1 MKNFKRLFKLIKP
14 FRTFA
19 IISVIMVIFVQILG
33 FIGPLIVKRV
43 LDDCLLG
50 IEQPWFEIEEESKD
64 SVFYNN
70 KYYVQEK
77 NINDSNV
84 INNVNIILVDHNY
97 YLVEGTIETGEIS
110 VKDNQ
115 LIVLTKDQIEYKY
128 DALYIPSSDIRL
140 FYQPIIPMLMSLLI
154 ILLIKSILS
163 IIFSYIQQM
172 TSNRVRYNIAKNGRT
187 IAIKAAERLP
197 ISYFDEEPAGKMAT
211 RITKDVDGIINLYTL
226 TFSVFLNVIFSF
238 IFAYAGM
245 IYLNPKL
252 ALLSL
257 LIYPFAFIWI
267 YIYLKKVKNVA
278 TKVNESRSLL
288 NAKINEIINGISIL
302 KIFNFKKRTINEF
315 NQINND
321 YKDYQLKEVKLHTLG
336 GWNLIN
342 VLKATITT
350 IIVWYFGIQQLNIEG
365 IIITAGLI
373 YAYNEYLL
381 KIVEPIHL
389 LLTQVG
395 TYQHA
400 HVQMDRI
407 FKIIEGDL
415 EDYSKEIIP
424 RYQGNIKFDN
434 VWFAYHENDYVLK
447 GVSFDIKAGQ
457 MIGLVGHTG
466 SGKSSLM
473 NLLLRFYDIT
483 DELSG
488 NIYIDD
494 IPINTYSKRTYR
506 EHIGIV
512 LQEPVLFKG
521 TIASNIRF
529 GKENVSDEEIEKVL
543 ISLGGKPIIDKLPN
557 GIQQEISISN
567 SILSVGEK
575 QIISLAR
582 VIIQDPTILIMD
594 EATSHIDT
602 ETELIIKQALEVVC
616 KNRTVIVIAHRL
628 STIYNADKIIVLEH
642 GLKVEEGTHQTLL
655 ENNGVYANI
664 YRSQVVK

>member
-14 FRTFA
+14 FKGLA
-19 IISVIMVIFVQILG
+19 IVSIIMIIFVQILG
-33 FIGPLIVKRV
+33 FIGPLIVKEV
-43 LDDCLLG
+43 LDNCLLG
-50 IEQPWFEIEEESKD
+50 IEQPWYEIKEETNN
-64 SVFYNN
+64 SVNYLGKN
-70 KYYVQEK
+70 YVQEK
-77 NINDSNV
+77 HLNNQEIINDV
-84 INNVNIILVDHNY
+84 YLVLINHEY
-97 YLVEGTIETGEIS
+97 YLVNDPIVQGEMKIENNTLIINTKEGTIYTYEVIN
-110 VKDNQ
+110 V
-115 LIVLTKDQIEYKY
+115 
-128 DALYIPSSDIRL
+128 PSSEIRL
-140 FYQPIIPMLMSLLI
+140 FYKPIIPTLI
-154 ILLIKSILS
+154 ILLILLSVKSILS

-172 TSNRVRYNIAKNGRT
+172 TSNRVRYNIAKTGRT
-187 IAIKAAERLP
+187 IATLAAERLP
-197 ISYFDEEPAGKMAT
+197 IVHFDDEPAGKMAT

-226 TFSVFLNVIFSF
+226 TFTVFLNAIFSF
-238 IFAYAGM
+238 IFAYVGM
-245 IYLNPKL
+245 FYLNPKL

-257 LIYPFAFIWI
+257 IIYPIAFIWM
-267 YIYLKKVKNVA
+267 YIYLKFLKSTA

-288 NAKINEIINGISIL
+288 NAKINEIINGIQIL
-302 KIFNFKKRTINEF
+302 KIFNFKKRTVQEF
-315 NQINND
+315 NQINQD
-321 YKDYQLKEVKLHTLG
+321 YMDYQLKEVRLHTLG

-342 VLKATITT
+342 ILKGVITT
-350 IIVWYFGIQQLNIEG
+350 IIVWYFGLQQLNVYG
-365 IIITAGLI
+365 VIITAGLI

-381 KIVEPIHL
+381 KVVEPIHI
-389 LLTQVG
+389 LLTQIG
-395 TYQHA
+395 TYQHS

-407 FKIIEGDL
+407 FKIIESDL
-415 EDYSKEIIP
+415 EDDSKELIP

-483 DELSG
+483 DECSG

-494 IPINTYSKRTYR
+494 IPINTYSKRTHR

-529 GKENVSDEEIEKVL
+529 GKENVTDEEIEKVI
-543 ISLGGKPIIDKLPN
+543 ISMGGKSILDKLPN
-557 GIQQEISISN
+557 GINQEISISN

-582 VIIQDPTILIMD
+582 AIILDPAILIMD

-602 ETELIIKQALEVVC
+602 ETETMIKKALEVVC

-628 STIYNADKIIVLEH
+628 STIFNADKIIVLEN
-642 GLKVEEGTHQTLL
+642 GLKVEEGTHQTLM
-655 ENNGVYANI
+655 ENNNVYANI

>member
-14 FRTFA
+14 FKGLA
-19 IISVIMVIFVQILG
+19 IVSIIMIIFVQILG
-33 FIGPLIVKRV
+33 FIGPLIVKEV
-43 LDDCLLG
+43 LDNCLLG
-50 IEQPWFEIEEESKD
+50 IEQPWYEIKEETNN
-64 SVFYNN
+64 SVNYLGKN
-70 KYYVQEK
+70 YVQEK
-77 NINDSNV
+77 HLNNQEIINDV
-84 INNVNIILVDHNY
+84 YLVLIDHEY
-97 YLVEGTIETGEIS
+97 YLVNDPIVQGEMKIENNTLIINTKEGTIYTYEVIN
-110 VKDNQ
+110 V
-115 LIVLTKDQIEYKY
+115 
-128 DALYIPSSDIRL
+128 PSSEIRL
-140 FYQPIIPMLMSLLI
+140 FYKPIIPTLI
-154 ILLIKSILS
+154 ILLILLSVKSILS

-172 TSNRVRYNIAKNGRT
+172 TSNRVRYNIAKTGRT
-187 IAIKAAERLP
+187 IATLAAERLP
-197 ISYFDEEPAGKMAT
+197 IVHFDDEPAGKMAT
-211 RITKDVDGIINLYTL
+211 RITNDVDGIINLYTL
-226 TFSVFLNVIFSF
+226 TFTVFLNAIFSF
-238 IFAYAGM
+238 IFAYVGM
-245 IYLNPKL
+245 FYLNPKL

-257 LIYPFAFIWI
+257 IIYPIAFIWM
-267 YIYLKKVKNVA
+267 YIYLKFLKSTAN
-278 TKVNESRSLL
+278 KVNESRSLL
-288 NAKINEIINGISIL
+288 NAKINEIINGIQIL
-302 KIFNFKKRTINEF
+302 KIFNFKKRTVQEF
-315 NQINND
+315 NQINQD
-321 YKDYQLKEVKLHTLG
+321 YMDYQLKEVRLHTLG

-342 VLKATITT
+342 ILKGVITT
-350 IIVWYFGIQQLNIEG
+350 IIVWYFGLQQLNVYG
-365 IIITAGLI
+365 VIITAGLI

-381 KIVEPIHL
+381 KVVDPIHI
-389 LLTQVG
+389 LLTQIG
-395 TYQHA
+395 TYQHS

-407 FKIIEGDL
+407 FKIIESDL
-415 EDYSKEIIP
+415 EDDSKELIP

-483 DELSG
+483 DECSG

-494 IPINTYSKRTYR
+494 IPINTYSKRTHR

-529 GKENVSDEEIEKVL
+529 GKENVTDEEIEKVI
-543 ISLGGKPIIDKLPN
+543 ISMGGKSILDKLPN
-557 GIQQEISISN
+557 GINQEISISN

-582 VIIQDPTILIMD
+582 AIILDPAILIMD

-602 ETELIIKQALEVVC
+602 ETETMIKKALEVVC

-628 STIYNADKIIVLEH
+628 STIFNADKIIVLEN
-642 GLKVEEGTHQTLL
+642 GLKVEEGTHQTLM
-655 ENNGVYANI
+655 ENNNVYANI

>member
-14 FRTFA
+14 FRIFA

-77 NINDSNV
+77 NINDSKV

-424 RYQGNIKFDN
+424 KYQGNIKFDN

>member
-14 FRTFA
+14 FKGLA
-19 IISVIMVIFVQILG
+19 IVSIIMIVFVQILG
-33 FIGPLIVKRV
+33 FIGPLIVKEV
-43 LDDCLLG
+43 LDNCLLG
-50 IEQPWFEIEEESKD
+50 IEQPWYEIKEETNN
-64 SVFYNN
+64 SVNYLGKN
-70 KYYVQEK
+70 YIQEK
-77 NINDSNV
+77 HLDNQEIINDV
-84 INNVNIILVDHNY
+84 YLVLIDHEY
-97 YLVEGTIETGEIS
+97 YLVNDPIVQGEMKIENNTLIINTKEGTIYTYEVIN
-110 VKDNQ
+110 V
-115 LIVLTKDQIEYKY
+115 
-128 DALYIPSSDIRL
+128 PSSEIRL
-140 FYQPIIPMLMSLLI
+140 FYKPIIPTLILLLI
-154 ILLIKSILS
+154 LLAVKSILS

-172 TSNRVRYNIAKNGRT
+172 TSNRVRYNIAKTGRT
-187 IAIKAAERLP
+187 IATLAAERLP
-197 ISYFDEEPAGKMAT
+197 IVHFDDEPAGKMAT
-211 RITKDVDGIINLYTL
+211 RITNDVDGIINLYTL
-226 TFSVFLNVIFSF
+226 TFTVFLNAIFSF
-238 IFAYAGM
+238 IFAYVGM
-245 IYLNPKL
+245 FYLNPKL

-257 LIYPFAFIWI
+257 IIYPIAFIWM
-267 YIYLKKVKNVA
+267 YIYLKFLKSTAN
-278 TKVNESRSLL
+278 KVNESRSLL
-288 NAKINEIINGISIL
+288 NAKINEIINGIQIL
-302 KIFNFKKRTINEF
+302 KIFNFKKRTVQEF
-315 NQINND
+315 NQINQD
-321 YKDYQLKEVKLHTLG
+321 YMDYQLKEVRLHTLG

-342 VLKATITT
+342 ILKGVITT
-350 IIVWYFGIQQLNIEG
+350 IIVWYFGLQQLNVYG
-365 IIITAGLI
+365 VIITAGLI

-381 KIVEPIHL
+381 KVVDPIHI
-389 LLTQVG
+389 LLTQIG
-395 TYQHA
+395 TYQHS

-407 FKIIEGDL
+407 FKIIESDL
-415 EDYSKEIIP
+415 EDDSKELIP

-483 DELSG
+483 DECSG

-494 IPINTYSKRTYR
+494 IPINTYSKRTHR

-529 GKENVSDEEIEKVL
+529 GKENVTDEEIEKVI
-543 ISLGGKPIIDKLPN
+543 ISMGGKSILDKLPN
-557 GIQQEISISN
+557 GINQEISISN

-582 VIIQDPTILIMD
+582 AIILDPAILIMD

-602 ETELIIKQALEVVC
+602 ETETMIKKALEVVC

-628 STIYNADKIIVLEH
+628 STIFNADKIIVLEN
-642 GLKVEEGTHQTLL
+642 GLKVEEGTHQTLM
-655 ENNGVYANI
+655 ENNNVYANI

>member
-14 FRTFA
+14 FKGLA
-19 IISVIMVIFVQILG
+19 IVSIIMIVFVQILG
-33 FIGPLIVKRV
+33 FIGPLIVKEV
-43 LDDCLLG
+43 LDNCLLG
-50 IEQPWFEIEEESKD
+50 IEQPWYEIKEETNN
-64 SVFYNN
+64 SVNYLGKN
-70 KYYVQEK
+70 YVQEK
-77 NINDSNV
+77 HLNNQEIINDV
-84 INNVNIILVDHNY
+84 YLVLIDHEY
-97 YLVEGTIETGEIS
+97 YLVNDPIVQGEMKIENNTLIINTKEGTIYTYEVIN
-110 VKDNQ
+110 V
-115 LIVLTKDQIEYKY
+115 
-128 DALYIPSSDIRL
+128 PSSEIRL
-140 FYQPIIPMLMSLLI
+140 FYKPIIPTLILLLI
-154 ILLIKSILS
+154 LLAVKSILS

-172 TSNRVRYNIAKNGRT
+172 TSNRVRYNIAKTGRT
-187 IAIKAAERLP
+187 LATLAAERLP
-197 ISYFDEEPAGKMAT
+197 IVHFDDEPAGKMAT
-211 RITKDVDGIINLYTL
+211 RITNDVDGIINLYTL
-226 TFSVFLNVIFSF
+226 TFTVFLNAIFSF
-238 IFAYAGM
+238 IFAYVGM
-245 IYLNPKL
+245 FYLNPKL

-257 LIYPFAFIWI
+257 IIYPIAFIWM
-267 YIYLKKVKNVA
+267 YIYLKFLKSTAN
-278 TKVNESRSLL
+278 KVNESRSLL
-288 NAKINEIINGISIL
+288 NAKINEIINGIQIL
-302 KIFNFKKRTINEF
+302 KIFNFKKRTVQEF
-315 NQINND
+315 NQINQD
-321 YKDYQLKEVKLHTLG
+321 YMDYQLKEVRLHTLG

-342 VLKATITT
+342 ILKGVITT
-350 IIVWYFGIQQLNIEG
+350 IIVWYFGLQQLNVYG
-365 IIITAGLI
+365 VIITAGLI

-381 KIVEPIHL
+381 KVVDPIHI
-389 LLTQVG
+389 LLTQIG
-395 TYQHA
+395 TYQHS

-407 FKIIEGDL
+407 FKIIESDL
-415 EDYSKEIIP
+415 EDDSKELIP

-483 DELSG
+483 DECSG

-494 IPINTYSKRTYR
+494 IPINTYSKRTHR

-529 GKENVSDEEIEKVL
+529 GKENVTDEEIEKVI
-543 ISLGGKPIIDKLPN
+543 ISMGGKSILDKLPN
-557 GIQQEISISN
+557 GINQEISISN

-582 VIIQDPTILIMD
+582 AIILDPAILIMD

-602 ETELIIKQALEVVC
+602 ETETMIKKALEVVC

-628 STIYNADKIIVLEH
+628 STIFNADKIIVLEN
-642 GLKVEEGTHQTLL
+642 GLKVEEGTHQTLM
-655 ENNGVYANI
+655 ENNNVYANI

>member
-50 IEQPWFEIEEESKD
+50 IEQPWFEIEEESKA

-77 NINDSNV
+77 NINDSKV

-140 FYQPIIPMLMSLLI
+140 FYQPIIPMLMSLLT
-154 ILLIKSILS
+154 ILLIKSVLS

>member
-14 FRTFA
+14 FKGLA
-19 IISVIMVIFVQILG
+19 IVSIIMIIFVQILG
-33 FIGPLIVKRV
+33 FIGPLIVKEV
-43 LDDCLLG
+43 LDNCLLG
-50 IEQPWFEIEEESKD
+50 IEQPWYEIKEETNN
-64 SVFYNN
+64 SVNYLGKN
-70 KYYVQEK
+70 YVQEK
-77 NINDSNV
+77 HLNNQEIINDV
-84 INNVNIILVDHNY
+84 YLVLIDHEY
-97 YLVEGTIETGEIS
+97 YLVNDPIVQGEMKIENNTLIINTKEGTIYTYEVIN
-110 VKDNQ
+110 V
-115 LIVLTKDQIEYKY
+115 
-128 DALYIPSSDIRL
+128 PSSEIRL
-140 FYQPIIPMLMSLLI
+140 FYKPIIPTLILLLI
-154 ILLIKSILS
+154 LLAVKSILS

-172 TSNRVRYNIAKNGRT
+172 TSNRVRYNIAKTGRT
-187 IAIKAAERLP
+187 IATLAAERLP
-197 ISYFDEEPAGKMAT
+197 IVHFDDEPAGKMAT
-211 RITKDVDGIINLYTL
+211 RITNDVDGIINLYTL
-226 TFSVFLNVIFSF
+226 TFTVFLNAIFSF
-238 IFAYAGM
+238 IFAYVGM
-245 IYLNPKL
+245 FYLNPKL

-257 LIYPFAFIWI
+257 IIYPIAFIWM
-267 YIYLKKVKNVA
+267 YIYLKFLKSTAN
-278 TKVNESRSLL
+278 KVNESRSLL
-288 NAKINEIINGISIL
+288 NAKINEIINGIQIL
-302 KIFNFKKRTINEF
+302 KIFNFKKRTVQEF
-315 NQINND
+315 NQINQD
-321 YKDYQLKEVKLHTLG
+321 YMDYQLKEVRLHTLG

-342 VLKATITT
+342 ILKGVITT
-350 IIVWYFGIQQLNIEG
+350 IIVWYFGLQQLNVYG
-365 IIITAGLI
+365 VIITAGLI

-381 KIVEPIHL
+381 KIVDPIHI
-389 LLTQVG
+389 LLTQIG
-395 TYQHA
+395 TYQHS

-407 FKIIEGDL
+407 FKIIESDL
-415 EDYSKEIIP
+415 EDDSKELIP

-483 DELSG
+483 DECSG

-494 IPINTYSKRTYR
+494 IPINTYSKRTHR

-529 GKENVSDEEIEKVL
+529 GKEDVTDEEIEKVI
-543 ISLGGKPIIDKLPN
+543 ISMGGKSILDKLPN
-557 GIQQEISISN
+557 GINQEISISN

-582 VIIQDPTILIMD
+582 AIILDPAILIMD

-602 ETELIIKQALEVVC
+602 ETETMIKKALEVVC

-628 STIYNADKIIVLEH
+628 STIFNADKIIVLEN
-642 GLKVEEGTHQTLL
+642 GLKVEEGTHQTLM
-655 ENNGVYANI
+655 ENNNVYANI

>member
-14 FRTFA
+14 FKGLA
-19 IISVIMVIFVQILG
+19 IVSIIMIVFVQILG
-33 FIGPLIVKRV
+33 FIGPLIVKEV
-43 LDDCLLG
+43 LDNCLLG
-50 IEQPWFEIEEESKD
+50 IEQPWYEIKEETNN
-64 SVFYNN
+64 SVNYLGKN
-70 KYYVQEK
+70 YVQEK
-77 NINDSNV
+77 HLDNQEIINDV
-84 INNVNIILVDHNY
+84 YLVLIDHEY
-97 YLVEGTIETGEIS
+97 YLVNDPIVQGEMKIENNTLIINTKEGTIYTYEVIN
-110 VKDNQ
+110 V
-115 LIVLTKDQIEYKY
+115 
-128 DALYIPSSDIRL
+128 PSSEIRL
-140 FYQPIIPMLMSLLI
+140 FYKPIIPTLILLLI
-154 ILLIKSILS
+154 LLAVKSILS

-172 TSNRVRYNIAKNGRT
+172 TSNRVRYNIAKTGRT
-187 IAIKAAERLP
+187 LATLAAERLP
-197 ISYFDEEPAGKMAT
+197 IVHFDDEPAGKMAT
-211 RITKDVDGIINLYTL
+211 RITNDVDGIINLYTL
-226 TFSVFLNVIFSF
+226 TFTVFLNAIFSF
-238 IFAYAGM
+238 IFAYVGM
-245 IYLNPKL
+245 FYLNPKL

-257 LIYPFAFIWI
+257 IIYPIAFIWM
-267 YIYLKKVKNVA
+267 YIYLKFLKSTAN
-278 TKVNESRSLL
+278 KVNESRSLL
-288 NAKINEIINGISIL
+288 NAKINEIINGIQIL
-302 KIFNFKKRTINEF
+302 KIFNFKKRTVQEF
-315 NQINND
+315 NQINQD
-321 YKDYQLKEVKLHTLG
+321 YMDYQLKEVRLHTLG

-342 VLKATITT
+342 ILKGVITT
-350 IIVWYFGIQQLNIEG
+350 IIVWYFGLQQLNVYG
-365 IIITAGLI
+365 VIITAGLI

-381 KIVEPIHL
+381 KVVDPIHI
-389 LLTQVG
+389 LLTQIG
-395 TYQHA
+395 TYQHS

-407 FKIIEGDL
+407 FKIIESDL
-415 EDYSKEIIP
+415 EDDSKELIP

-483 DELSG
+483 DECSG

-494 IPINTYSKRTYR
+494 IPINTYSKRTHR

-529 GKENVSDEEIEKVL
+529 GKENVTDEEIEKVI
-543 ISLGGKPIIDKLPN
+543 ISMGGKSILDKLPN
-557 GIQQEISISN
+557 GINQEISISN

-582 VIIQDPTILIMD
+582 AIILDPAILIMD

-602 ETELIIKQALEVVC
+602 ETETMIKKALEVVC

-628 STIYNADKIIVLEH
+628 STIFNADKIIVLEN
-642 GLKVEEGTHQTLL
+642 GLKVEEGTHQTLM
-655 ENNGVYANI
+655 ENNNVYANI

>member
-14 FRTFA
+14 FKGLA
-19 IISVIMVIFVQILG
+19 IVSIIMIIFVQILG
-33 FIGPLIVKRV
+33 FIGPLIVKEV
-43 LDDCLLG
+43 LDNCLLG
-50 IEQPWFEIEEESKD
+50 IEQPWYEIKEETNN
-64 SVFYNN
+64 SVNYLGKN
-70 KYYVQEK
+70 YVQEK
-77 NINDSNV
+77 HLNNQEIINDV
-84 INNVNIILVDHNY
+84 YLVLIDHEY
-97 YLVEGTIETGEIS
+97 YLVNDPIVQGEMKIENNTLIINAKEGTIYTYEVIN
-110 VKDNQ
+110 V
-115 LIVLTKDQIEYKY
+115 
-128 DALYIPSSDIRL
+128 PSSEIRL
-140 FYQPIIPMLMSLLI
+140 FYKPIIPTLI
-154 ILLIKSILS
+154 ILLILLSVKSILS

-172 TSNRVRYNIAKNGRT
+172 TSNRVRYNIAKTGRT
-187 IAIKAAERLP
+187 IATLAAERLP
-197 ISYFDEEPAGKMAT
+197 IVHFDDEPAGKMAT

-226 TFSVFLNVIFSF
+226 TFTVFLNAIFSF
-238 IFAYAGM
+238 IFAYVGM
-245 IYLNPKL
+245 FYLNPKL

-257 LIYPFAFIWI
+257 IIYPIAFIWM
-267 YIYLKKVKNVA
+267 YIYLKFLKSTA

-288 NAKINEIINGISIL
+288 NAKINEIINGIQIL
-302 KIFNFKKRTINEF
+302 KIFNFKKRTVQEF
-315 NQINND
+315 NQINQD
-321 YKDYQLKEVKLHTLG
+321 YMDYQLKEVRLHTLG

-342 VLKATITT
+342 ILKGVITT
-350 IIVWYFGIQQLNIEG
+350 IIVWYFGLQQLNVYG

-381 KIVEPIHL
+381 KVVEPIHI
-389 LLTQVG
+389 LLTQIG
-395 TYQHA
+395 TYQHS

-407 FKIIEGDL
+407 FKIIESDL
-415 EDYSKEIIP
+415 EDDSKELIP

-483 DELSG
+483 DECSG

-494 IPINTYSKRTYR
+494 IPINTYSKRTHR

-529 GKENVSDEEIEKVL
+529 GKENVTDEEIEKVI
-543 ISLGGKPIIDKLPN
+543 ISMGGKSILDKLPN
-557 GIQQEISISN
+557 GINQEISISN

-582 VIIQDPTILIMD
+582 AIILDPAILIMD

-602 ETELIIKQALEVVC
+602 ETETMIKKALEVVC

-628 STIYNADKIIVLEH
+628 STIFNADKIIVLEN
-642 GLKVEEGTHQTLL
+642 GLKVEEGTHQTLM
-655 ENNGVYANI
+655 ENNNVYANI

>member
-14 FRTFA
+14 FKGLA
-19 IISVIMVIFVQILG
+19 IVSIIMIIFVQILG
-33 FIGPLIVKRV
+33 FIGPLIVKEV
-43 LDDCLLG
+43 LDNCLLG
-50 IEQPWFEIEEESKD
+50 IEQPWYEIKEETNN
-64 SVFYNN
+64 SVNYLGKN
-70 KYYVQEK
+70 YVQEK
-77 NINDSNV
+77 HLNNQEIINDV
-84 INNVNIILVDHNY
+84 YLVLIDHEY
-97 YLVEGTIETGEIS
+97 YLVNDPIVQGEMKIENNTLIINTKEGTIYTYEVIN
-110 VKDNQ
+110 V
-115 LIVLTKDQIEYKY
+115 
-128 DALYIPSSDIRL
+128 PSSEIRL
-140 FYQPIIPMLMSLLI
+140 FYKPIIPTLILLLI
-154 ILLIKSILS
+154 LLAVKSILS

-172 TSNRVRYNIAKNGRT
+172 TSNRVRYNIAKTGRT
-187 IAIKAAERLP
+187 LATLAAERLP
-197 ISYFDEEPAGKMAT
+197 IVHFDDEPAGKMAT
-211 RITKDVDGIINLYTL
+211 RITNDVDGIINLYTL
-226 TFSVFLNVIFSF
+226 TFTVFLNAIFSF
-238 IFAYAGM
+238 IFAYVGM
-245 IYLNPKL
+245 FYLNPKL

-257 LIYPFAFIWI
+257 IIYPIAFIWM
-267 YIYLKKVKNVA
+267 YIYLKFLKSTAN
-278 TKVNESRSLL
+278 KVNESRSLL
-288 NAKINEIINGISIL
+288 NAKINEIINGIQIL
-302 KIFNFKKRTINEF
+302 KIFNFKKRTVQEF
-315 NQINND
+315 NQINQD
-321 YKDYQLKEVKLHTLG
+321 YMDYQLKEVRLHTLG

-342 VLKATITT
+342 ILKGVITT
-350 IIVWYFGIQQLNIEG
+350 IIVWYFGLQQLNVYG
-365 IIITAGLI
+365 VIITAGLI

-381 KIVEPIHL
+381 KVVDPIHI
-389 LLTQVG
+389 LLTQIG
-395 TYQHA
+395 TYQHS

-407 FKIIEGDL
+407 FKIIESDL
-415 EDYSKEIIP
+415 EDDSKELIP

-483 DELSG
+483 DECSG

-494 IPINTYSKRTYR
+494 IPINTYSKRTHR

-529 GKENVSDEEIEKVL
+529 GKENVTDEEIEKVI
-543 ISLGGKPIIDKLPN
+543 ISMGGKSILDKLPN
-557 GIQQEISISN
+557 GINQEISISN

-582 VIIQDPTILIMD
+582 AIILDPAILIMD

-602 ETELIIKQALEVVC
+602 ETETMIKKALEVVC

-628 STIYNADKIIVLEH
+628 STIFNADKIIVLEN
-642 GLKVEEGTHQTLL
+642 GLKVEEGTHQTLM
-655 ENNGVYANI
+655 ENNNVYANI

>member
-14 FRTFA
+14 FRVFA

-50 IEQPWFEIEEESKD
+50 IEQPWHEIKEENEN
-64 SVFYNN
+64 SVYYNN

-77 NINDSNV
+77 NINNSEV
-84 INNVNIILVDHNY
+84 VNNINIILVDHNY
-97 YLVEGTIETGEIS
+97 YLVEGNIETGDIS
-110 VKDNQ
+110 IQDNK
-115 LIVLTKDQIEYKY
+115 LIVLTTDNVEYVY
-128 DALYIPSSDIRL
+128 DAIYIPSSDIRL
-140 FYQPIIPMLMSLLI
+140 FYQPIIPILISLLI
-154 ILLIKSILS
+154 LLLIKSILS

-172 TSNRVRYNIAKNGRT
+172 TSNRVRYNIAKMGRT
-187 IAIKAAERLP
+187 IATKAAERLP

-211 RITKDVDGIINLYTL
+211 RITRDVDGIINLYTL
-226 TFSVFLNVIFSF
+226 TFTVFLNVIFSF
-238 IFAYAGM
+238 IFAYVGM

-267 YIYLKKVKNVA
+267 YIYLKKVKVIA
-278 TKVNESRSLL
+278 TKVNESGSLL

-302 KIFNFKKRTINEF
+302 KIFNFKKRTIDEF

-321 YKDYQLKEVKLHTLG
+321 YKNYQLKEVKLHTLG

-342 VLKATITT
+342 VLKAAITT
-350 IIVWYFGIQQLNIEG
+350 IIVWYFGIQQLNVQG

-407 FKIIEGDL
+407 FKIIEGPL
-415 EDYSKEIIP
+415 EDDSKEIIP

-483 DELSG
+483 DEFSG

-494 IPINTYSKRTYR
+494 IPINTYSKRTHR

-529 GKENVSDEEIEKVL
+529 GKENVSDEEIERVL
-543 ISLGGKPIIDKLPN
+543 IAIGGKPIIDKLPK
-557 GIQQEISISN
+557 GIHQEISISN

-582 VIIQDPTILIMD
+582 VIIQDPAILIMD

-602 ETELIIKQALEVVC
+602 ETELIIKQALDVVC
-616 KNRTVIVIAHRL
+616 QNRTVIVIAHRL

-642 GLKVEEGTHQTLL
+642 GLKVEEGTHFSLL
-655 ENNGVYANI
+655 EKNGVYANI

>member
-19 IISVIMVIFVQILG
+19 IVSVIMVIFVQILG
-33 FIGPLIVKRV
+33 FVGPLIVKRV

-50 IEQPWFEIEEESKD
+50 IEQPWFEIEEESKN

-70 KYYVQEK
+70 KYYVQEE
-77 NINDSNV
+77 NINDSKV

-97 YLVEGTIETGEIS
+97 YLVEGTIETGEIF

-140 FYQPIIPMLMSLLI
+140 FYQPIIPMLMFLLI
-154 ILLIKSILS
+154 ILLIKSVLS

-172 TSNRVRYNIAKNGRT
+172 TSNRVRYNIAKSGRT

-197 ISYFDEEPAGKMAT
+197 ILYFDEEPAGKMAT

-257 LIYPFAFIWI
+257 LIYPLAFIWI
-267 YIYLKKVKNVA
+267 YVYLKKVKKVA

-302 KIFNFKKRTINEF
+302 KIFNFKKRTIDEF

-342 VLKATITT
+342 VLKAAITT
-350 IIVWYFGIQQLNIEG
+350 IIVWYFGIQQLNVEG

-415 EDYSKEIIP
+415 EDDSKEIIP
-424 RYQGNIKFDN
+424 KYQGNIKFDN

-494 IPINTYSKRTYR
+494 MPINTYSKRTYR

>member
-14 FRTFA
+14 FKGLA
-19 IISVIMVIFVQILG
+19 IVSIIMIIFVQILG
-33 FIGPLIVKRV
+33 FIGPLIVKEV
-43 LDDCLLG
+43 LDNCLLG
-50 IEQPWFEIEEESKD
+50 IEQPWYEIKEETNN
-64 SVFYNN
+64 SVNYLGKN
-70 KYYVQEK
+70 YVQEK
-77 NINDSNV
+77 HLNNLEIINDV
-84 INNVNIILVDHNY
+84 YLVLIDHEY
-97 YLVEGTIETGEIS
+97 YLVNDPIVQGEMKIENNTLIINTKEGTIYTYEVIN
-110 VKDNQ
+110 V
-115 LIVLTKDQIEYKY
+115 
-128 DALYIPSSDIRL
+128 PSSEIRL
-140 FYQPIIPMLMSLLI
+140 FYKPIIPTLILLLI
-154 ILLIKSILS
+154 LLSVKSILS

-172 TSNRVRYNIAKNGRT
+172 TSNRVRYNIAKTGRT
-187 IAIKAAERLP
+187 IATLAAERLP
-197 ISYFDEEPAGKMAT
+197 IVHFDDEPAGKMAT
-211 RITKDVDGIINLYTL
+211 RITNDVDGIINLYTL
-226 TFSVFLNVIFSF
+226 TFTVFLNAIFSF
-238 IFAYAGM
+238 IFAYVGM
-245 IYLNPKL
+245 FYLNPKL

-257 LIYPFAFIWI
+257 IIYPIAFIWM
-267 YIYLKKVKNVA
+267 YIYLKFLKSTAN
-278 TKVNESRSLL
+278 KVNESRSLL
-288 NAKINEIINGISIL
+288 NAKINEIINGIQIL
-302 KIFNFKKRTINEF
+302 KIFNFKKRTIQEF
-315 NQINND
+315 NQINQD
-321 YKDYQLKEVKLHTLG
+321 YMDYQLKEVRLHTLG

-342 VLKATITT
+342 ILKGVITT
-350 IIVWYFGIQQLNIEG
+350 IIVWYFGLQQLNVYG
-365 IIITAGLI
+365 VIITAGLI

-381 KIVEPIHL
+381 KVVDPIHI
-389 LLTQVG
+389 LLTQIG
-395 TYQHA
+395 TYQHS

-407 FKIIEGDL
+407 FKIIESDL
-415 EDYSKEIIP
+415 EEDSKELIP

-483 DELSG
+483 DECSG

-494 IPINTYSKRTYR
+494 IPINTYSKRTHR

-529 GKENVSDEEIEKVL
+529 GKENVTDEEIEKVI
-543 ISLGGKPIIDKLPN
+543 ISMGGKSILDKLPN
-557 GIQQEISISN
+557 GINQEISISN

-582 VIIQDPTILIMD
+582 AIILDPAILIMD

-602 ETELIIKQALEVVC
+602 ETETMIKKALEVVC

-628 STIYNADKIIVLEH
+628 STIFNADKIIVLEN
-642 GLKVEEGTHQTLL
+642 GLKVEEGTHQTLM
-655 ENNGVYANI
+655 ENNNVYANI

>member
-1 MKNFKRLFKLIKP
+1 MNNFKRLFKLIKP
-14 FRTFA
+14 FKGLA
-19 IISVIMVIFVQILG
+19 IVSIIMIIFVQILG
-33 FIGPLIVKRV
+33 FIGPLIVKEV
-43 LDDCLLG
+43 LDNCLLG
-50 IEQPWFEIEEESKD
+50 IEQPWYEIKEETNN
-64 SVFYNN
+64 SVNYLGKN
-70 KYYVQEK
+70 YVQEK
-77 NINDSNV
+77 HLNNQEIINDV
-84 INNVNIILVDHNY
+84 YLVLIDHEY
-97 YLVEGTIETGEIS
+97 YLVNDPIVQGEMKIENNTLIINTKEGTIYTYEVIN
-110 VKDNQ
+110 V
-115 LIVLTKDQIEYKY
+115 
-128 DALYIPSSDIRL
+128 PSSEIRL
-140 FYQPIIPMLMSLLI
+140 FYKPIIPTLI
-154 ILLIKSILS
+154 ILLILLSVKSILS

-172 TSNRVRYNIAKNGRT
+172 TSNRVRYNIAKTGRT
-187 IAIKAAERLP
+187 IATLAAERLP
-197 ISYFDEEPAGKMAT
+197 IVHFDDEPAGKMAT

-226 TFSVFLNVIFSF
+226 TFTVFLNAIFSF
-238 IFAYAGM
+238 IFAYVGM
-245 IYLNPKL
+245 FYLNPKL

-257 LIYPFAFIWI
+257 IIYPIAFIWM
-267 YIYLKKVKNVA
+267 YIYLKFLKSTA

-288 NAKINEIINGISIL
+288 NAKINEIINGIQIL
-302 KIFNFKKRTINEF
+302 KIFNFKKRTVQEF
-315 NQINND
+315 NQINQD
-321 YKDYQLKEVKLHTLG
+321 YMDYQLKEVRLHTLG

-342 VLKATITT
+342 ILKGVITT
-350 IIVWYFGIQQLNIEG
+350 IIVWYFGLQQLNVYG
-365 IIITAGLI
+365 VIITAGLI

-381 KIVEPIHL
+381 KVVEPIHI
-389 LLTQVG
+389 LLTQIG
-395 TYQHA
+395 TYQHS

-407 FKIIEGDL
+407 FKIIESDL
-415 EDYSKEIIP
+415 EDDSKELIP

-483 DELSG
+483 DECSG

-494 IPINTYSKRTYR
+494 IPINTFSKRTHR

-529 GKENVSDEEIEKVL
+529 GKENVTDEEIEKVI
-543 ISLGGKPIIDKLPN
+543 ISMGGKSILDKLPN
-557 GIQQEISISN
+557 GINQEISISN

-582 VIIQDPTILIMD
+582 AIILDPAILIMD

-602 ETELIIKQALEVVC
+602 ETETMIKKALEVVC

-628 STIYNADKIIVLEH
+628 STIFNADKIIVLEN
-642 GLKVEEGTHQTLL
+642 GLKVEEGTHQTLM
-655 ENNGVYANI
+655 ENNNVYANI